1 MFKYFDVIFV
11 CFVHLSIV
19 QCSSIV
25 DAIFVCFVHLN
36 IVQCSSILI
45 SDVFVVYT

>member
-1 MFKYFDVIFV
+1 MFKYF
-11 CFVHLSIV
+11 
-19 QCSSIV
+19 

-45 SDVFVVYT
+45 SDVFVVCT